1 MNHLGEME
9 GDWESEAVR
18 QAKVGGVKV
27 SWTAHMD
34 ECQMTRGRNTD
45 LQTMRS

>member
-18 QAKVGGVKV
+18 QVGGVKV
-27 SWTAHMD
+27 SWTARMD
-34 ECQMTRGRNTD
+34 ECQMTHGRNTD
-45 LQTMRS
+45 LQTMLA